1 MICIKC
7 KKQLPEEELDLHN
20 GEWLCHDCEENEQK
34 EVQAIET
41 LRALDGK
48 LMNVYKIFNYKIA
61 AFSEKQA
68 KFLLSKG
75 IIKEKEID
83 VGVIIEEKS

>member
-1 MICIKC
+1 MVNGSVITV
-7 KKQLPEEELDLHN
+7 KKMDK
-20 GEWLCHDCEENEQK
+20 K

-48 LMNVYKIFNYKIA
+48 VISIYKLHGYEIA

-68 KFLLSKG
+68 KYLFNKR
-75 IIKEKEID
+75 IIKKKETD
-83 VGVIIEEKS
+83 VGVIIEEES